1 MGWYAWGRQELARI
15 VRKVGFAVL
24 VHACPVIAL
33 CYQVL
38 INDNFLVQSIIS
50 GCQETWEQMMKELIQ
65 WFGWRCNLRRS

>member
-1 MGWYAWGRQELARI
+1 
-15 VRKVGFAVL
+15 VGFTVL